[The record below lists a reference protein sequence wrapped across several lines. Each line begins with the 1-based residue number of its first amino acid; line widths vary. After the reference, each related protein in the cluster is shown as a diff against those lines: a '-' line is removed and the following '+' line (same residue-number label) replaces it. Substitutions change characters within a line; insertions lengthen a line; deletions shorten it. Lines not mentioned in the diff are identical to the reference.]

1 MLCQS
6 RAGFDHGFYLQVGAE
21 NVLVV
26 EAGAGGTF
34 GGQTMECLTNMKAM
48 VAFCFEDYGQKTA
61 SSYCSYHEVKQK
73 RNCNEICLSAQPP
86 PHPRTFVFVGAV
98 R

>member
-34 GGQTMECLTNMKAM
+34 GNQTMECLTNMTVM
-48 VAFCFEDYGQKTA
+48 VAMCFENYGQKTDA
-61 SSYCSYHEVKQK
+61 IYSSYGEVKHK
-73 RNCNEICLSAQPP
+73 HDSTRNERFKLTPSFPVS
-86 PHPRTFVFVGAV
+86 HR
-98 R
+98 